1 MKKTKK
7 FILVLSLIAAM
18 FLTFVAIDSTT
29 SSTNTVQASSISFPK
44 NMRGHWK
51 SKPTYTWQKKHIN
64 KWMAIPA
71 MDMKVTAKKAAWH
84 FVGYLPKGMG
94 YNHKKYVLRMSNS
107 NGILKGHG
115 PYGQDNSFVKRG
127 KKLILFYQ
135 GGGMITFNRAK

>member
-1 MKKTKK
+1 MKRKK
-7 FILVLSLIAAM
+7 KLILALSLVAAM
-18 FLTFVAIDSTT
+18 FLTFVVIDSTT
-29 SSTNTVQASSISFPK
+29 NSANTVQASSISFPK

-51 SKPTYTWQKKHIN
+51 SKPTYTDGKKHIN

-94 YNHKKYVLRMSNS
+94 YNYKKYVLRMSNS

>member
-7 FILVLSLIAAM
+7 LILALSLITAM
-18 FLTFVAIDSTT
+18 FLAFVTIDSLTNST
-29 SSTNTVQASSISFPK
+29 SAVQASSVSFPK

-51 SKPTYTWQKKHIN
+51 SKPTYTDGEKHTN
-64 KWMAIPA
+64 KWMTIPA
-71 MDMKVTAKKAAWH
+71 MDMKVTAKKATWH

-107 NGILKGHG
+107 AGVLKGRG
-115 PYGQDNSFVKRG
+115 PFGQENSFEKRG

-135 GGGMITFNRAK
+135 HGGMITFNRAK

>member
-1 MKKTKK
+1 MKKTKE

-18 FLTFVAIDSTT
+18 FLAFVAIDSTT
-29 SSTNTVQASSISFPK
+29 NLTNTVQASSISFPK

-71 MDMKVTAKKAAWH
+71 MDMKVTAKKATWH
-84 FVGYLPKGMG
+84 YVGYLLKGMG

-115 PYGQDNSFVKRG
+115 PFGQTNSFEIRG

-135 GGGMITFNRAK
+135 VGGMITFNKAR

>member
-1 MKKTKK
+1 MKKTKE

-18 FLTFVAIDSTT
+18 FLAFVAIDSTT
-29 SSTNTVQASSISFPK
+29 NLTNTVQASSISFPK

-71 MDMKVTAKKAAWH
+71 MDMKVTAKKATWH
-84 FVGYLPKGMG
+84 YVGYLLKGMG

-115 PYGQDNSFVKRG
+115 PFGQTNSFEIRG

-135 GGGMITFNRAK
+135 GGGMITFNKAR

>member
-1 MKKTKK
+1 MKKL
-7 FILVLSLIAAM
+7 ILALSSVAAM
-18 FLTFVAIDSTT
+18 LLTFVAINSTT
-29 SSTNTVQASSISFPK
+29 NFASNVQASSISFPK
-44 NMRGHWK
+44 SMRGHWK
-51 SKPTYTWQKKHIN
+51 SKPTYTDGKKHIN

-71 MDMKVTAKKAAWH
+71 MDMRVTAKKATWH

-94 YNHKKYVLRMSNS
+94 YNHKRYVLRMSNS

-135 GGGMITFNRAK
+135 HGGMIMFNRVK

>member
-1 MKKTKK
+1 MKRTKK
-7 FILVLSLIAAM
+7 LILALSLVAAM
-18 FLTFVAIDSTT
+18 FLTFVVIDSTT
-29 SSTNTVQASSISFPK
+29 NSANTVQASSISFPK

-51 SKPTYTWQKKHIN
+51 SKPTYTDGKKHIN
-64 KWMAIPA
+64 KWMTIPA

-135 GGGMITFNRAK
+135 GGGMITFNRSK

>member
-18 FLTFVAIDSTT
+18 FLAFVAIDSTT
-29 SSTNTVQASSISFPK
+29 NLTNTVQASSVSFPK

-51 SKPTYTWQKKHIN
+51 SKPTYTQQKKHIN

-71 MDMKVTAKKAAWH
+71 MDMKVTAKKATWH

-115 PYGQDNSFVKRG
+115 PFGQTNSFERRG
-127 KKLILFYQ
+127 KKFILFYQ
-135 GGGMITFNRAK
+135 HGGMITFNRAK

>member
-1 MKKTKK
+1 MKKMKK
-7 FILVLSLIAAM
+7 CILALSSIATI
-18 FLTFVAIDSTT
+18 FLAIVTIDSTAN
-29 SSTNTVQASSISFPK
+29 STNTVQASSISFPK
-44 NMRGHWK
+44 NMRGHWE
-51 SKPTYTWQKKHIN
+51 SKPTYTDGKKHIN

-71 MDMKVTAKKAAWH
+71 MDMRVTAKKATWH

-115 PYGQDNSFVKRG
+115 PYGQDNSFVRRG

>member
-1 MKKTKK
+1 
-7 FILVLSLIAAM
+7 M
-18 FLTFVAIDSTT
+18 FLAFVAIDSTT
-29 SSTNTVQASSISFPK
+29 NSANTVQASSVSFPK

-51 SKPTYTWQKKHIN
+51 SQPTYTDGKKHIN

-71 MDMKVTAKKAAWH
+71 MDMKVTAKKATWH
-84 FVGYLPKGMG
+84 FGGYLSKGMG

-107 NGILKGHG
+107 NGMLKSHG

-135 GGGMITFNRAK
+135 GGGMITFSRAK

>member
-29 SSTNTVQASSISFPK
+29 NLTNTVQASSVSFPK

-71 MDMKVTAKKAAWH
+71 MDMKVTAKKATWH

-115 PYGQDNSFVKRG
+115 PFGQTNSFEIRG

-135 GGGMITFNRAK
+135 GGGMITFNKAR

>member
-29 SSTNTVQASSISFPK
+29 NLTNTVQASSISFPK

-71 MDMKVTAKKAAWH
+71 MDMKVTAKKATWH
-84 FVGYLPKGMG
+84 YVGYLLKGMG

-115 PYGQDNSFVKRG
+115 PFGQTNSFEIRG

-135 GGGMITFNRAK
+135 GGGMITFNKAR

>member
-7 FILVLSLIAAM
+7 FIWALSLIATM
-18 FLTFVAIDSTT
+18 FLAFIAINSTT
-29 SSTNTVQASSISFPK
+29 NSTNTVQASSISFPK

-51 SKPTYTWQKKHIN
+51 SKPTYTDGKKHIN

-71 MDMKVTAKKAAWH
+71 MDMRVTAKKATWH

-115 PYGQDNSFVKRG
+115 PFGQTNSFERRG
-127 KKLILFYQ
+127 KKLLLFYH
-135 GGGMITFNRAK
+135 GGMITFNRAK

>member
-1 MKKTKK
+1 MKKTKE

-18 FLTFVAIDSTT
+18 FLAFVAIDSTT
-29 SSTNTVQASSISFPK
+29 NLTNTVQASSISFPK

-71 MDMKVTAKKAAWH
+71 MDMKVTAKKATWH

-115 PYGQDNSFVKRG
+115 PFGQTNSFEIRG

-135 GGGMITFNRAK
+135 GGGMITFNKAR

>member
-7 FILVLSLIAAM
+7 FIWALSLIATM
-18 FLTFVAIDSTT
+18 FLAFIAINSTT
-29 SSTNTVQASSISFPK
+29 NSTNTVQASSISFPK

-51 SKPTYTWQKKHIN
+51 SKPTYTDGKKHIN

-71 MDMKVTAKKAAWH
+71 MDMRVTAKKATWH

-107 NGILKGHG
+107 NGILKGRG
-115 PYGQDNSFVKRG
+115 PYGQDNSFVRRG

-135 GGGMITFNRAK
+135 HVGIITFNRAK

>member
-29 SSTNTVQASSISFPK
+29 NSTNTVQASSISFPK

-51 SKPTYTWQKKHIN
+51 SNPTYTWQKKHIN

-71 MDMKVTAKKAAWH
+71 MDMKVTAKKATWH
-84 FVGYLPKGMG
+84 YVGYLPKIEGFR
-94 YNHKKYVLRMSNS
+94 YNHKKYALRMYSD
-107 NGILKGHG
+107 GLVKGHG
-115 PYGQDNSFVKRG
+115 PFSKENSFERRG
-127 KKLILFYQ
+127 KKLLLFYH
-135 GGGMITFNRAK
+135 GGMITFNKAK